1 MQEIDYGVKNE
12 INTLVLEHDIL
23 TKTIFRLYQQDSHLT
38 KIQRDK
44 LLTRYQYQLGIITAK
59 IKKLEE
65 IITNKDANTLEE
77 RLVSVIEQKFSNI
90 DKIIQAA
97 LDNKNTNKAQHPKQK
112 STKSSKEE
120 YSGQKDGKN
129 TYSLGLGLNSSKQ
142 TPLEITTLT
151 KVPSKLPEF
160 FQSNFKP
167 HKLKVE
173 NIQSQVDVPKVVK
186 NVNVA
191 QSNICINPGCT
202 NPKFTNKYCS
212 IHTDSHEKETSENEA
227 SLPSLGLEKSKQP
240 ETKHHI
246 LKENLVELSAQEPS
260 SELLQE
266 KKDNKLSQDN
276 DLEENDDDVKDIKAQ
291 IEKSL
296 ANLDQAEVE

>member
-1 MQEIDYGVKNE
+1 MQEIDYGIKNE

-65 IITNKDANTLEE
+65 ITTNRDTNTLEE
-77 RLVSVIEQKFSNI
+77 RLVSVIEQKFSNM
-90 DKIIQAA
+90 DKKIQAA
-97 LDNKNTNKAQHPKQK
+97 LDSKNSSQIQHPKQK
-112 STKSSKEE
+112 STKLRKEE
-120 YSGQKDGKN
+120 SSGQKDGKN
-129 TYSLGLGLNSSKQ
+129 THSLSLELDSYKHK
-142 TPLEITTLT
+142 PLEITTLSE
-151 KVPSKLPEF
+151 VPSKIPEF

-167 HKLKVE
+167 PKLKVE
-173 NIQSQVDVPKVVK
+173 NIQSTVDVAKVVE
-186 NVNVA
+186 NVI
-191 QSNICINPGCT
+191 QSNVCTNPGCT

-212 IHTDSHEKETSENEA
+212 VHTDSYEKETNENKA
-227 SLPSLGLEKSKQP
+227 SLPSLGLEQP
-240 ETKHHI
+240 ETKQHI
-246 LKENLVELSAQEPS
+246 LKENPVELSAQESS
-260 SELLQE
+260 SELAQE
-266 KKDNKLSQDN
+266 KKDSKLSQDD
-276 DLEENDDDVKDIKAQ
+276 DLEENDDDVKNIKAQ

>member
-1 MQEIDYGVKNE
+1 MQEIDYGTKNE

-23 TKTIFRLYQQDSHLT
+23 TKTIFRLYRQDSHLT

-77 RLVSVIEQKFSNI
+77 RLVSVIEQKFSNM
-90 DKIIQAA
+90 DKKIQAA
-97 LDNKNTNKAQHPKQK
+97 LDSKNSSQIQHPKQK
-112 STKSSKEE
+112 STKSRKEE
-120 YSGQKDGKN
+120 YSGQKDEKN
-129 TYSLGLGLNSSKQ
+129 AHSLGLELNSYKHK
-142 TPLEITTLT
+142 PLEITTLSE
-151 KVPSKLPEF
+151 VPSKIPEF

-167 HKLKVE
+167 PKLKVE
-173 NIQSQVDVPKVVK
+173 NIQSNVDVAKVVE
-186 NVNVA
+186 NVI
-191 QSNICINPGCT
+191 QSNVCTNPGCT

-212 IHTDSHEKETSENEA
+212 VHTDSYEKETNENKA
-227 SLPSLGLEKSKQP
+227 SLPSLGLEQP
-240 ETKHHI
+240 ETKQHI
-246 LKENLVELSAQEPS
+246 LKENPVELSAQESS
-260 SELLQE
+260 SELAQD
-266 KKDNKLSQDN
+266 KKNSKLSQDN
-276 DLEENDDDVKDIKAQ
+276 DLEENDDDVKDLKAK

>member
-1 MQEIDYGVKNE
+1 MQEIDYGAKNE

-77 RLVSVIEQKFSNI
+77 RLVSVIEQKFSNM
-90 DKIIQAA
+90 DKKIQAA
-97 LDNKNTNKAQHPKQK
+97 IDSKNSSQIQHPKQK
-112 STKSSKEE
+112 STKSRKEE
-120 YSGQKDGKN
+120 HSWLGRKAKN
-129 TYSLGLGLNSSKQ
+129 AHSLGLELSSYKHK
-142 TPLEITTLT
+142 PLEITTLT
-151 KVPSKLPEF
+151 EVPSKLPEF

-167 HKLKVE
+167 PKLKVE
-173 NIQSQVDVPKVVK
+173 NIQSNVDIAKGIE
-186 NVNVA
+186 NVI
-191 QSNICINPGCT
+191 QSNVCINPGCT

-212 IHTDSHEKETSENEA
+212 AHTDSYEKETSKNKNEV
-227 SLPSLGLEKSKQP
+227 SLPSLGIEQP
-240 ETKHHI
+240 ETKQHI
-246 LKENLVELSAQEPS
+246 LKENLEELTAQKSS
-260 SELLQE
+260 SELAQD
-266 KKDNKLSQDN
+266 KKNSKLSQDD
-276 DLEENDDDVKDIKAQ
+276 DLEENDDDVNDLKAKIQ
-291 IEKSL
+291 KVM

>member
-77 RLVSVIEQKFSNI
+77 RLVSVIEQKFSNM
-90 DKIIQAA
+90 DKKIQAA
-97 LDNKNTNKAQHPKQK
+97 LDSKNSSQIQRPKQK
-112 STKSSKEE
+112 LTKSRKEE
-120 YSGQKDGKN
+120 YSGQKDEKN
-129 TYSLGLGLNSSKQ
+129 AYSLGSELDSYKHK
-142 TPLEITTLT
+142 PLEITTLSE
-151 KVPSKLPEF
+151 VPSKIPEF

-167 HKLKVE
+167 PKLKVE
-173 NIQSQVDVPKVVK
+173 NIQSTVDVAKVVE
-186 NVNVA
+186 NVI
-191 QSNICINPGCT
+191 QSNVCTNPGCT

-212 IHTDSHEKETSENEA
+212 VHTDSYEKETNENKA
-227 SLPSLGLEKSKQP
+227 SLPSLGLEQP
-240 ETKHHI
+240 ETKQHV
-246 LKENLVELSAQEPS
+246 LKENPVELSAQESS
-260 SELLQE
+260 SELAQE
-266 KKDNKLSQDN
+266 KKDSKLSQDD

>member
-1 MQEIDYGVKNE
+1 MQEIDYGAKNE

-77 RLVSVIEQKFSNI
+77 RLVSVIEQKFSNM
-90 DKIIQAA
+90 DKKIQAA
-97 LDNKNTNKAQHPKQK
+97 LDSKNSSQIQHPKQK
-112 STKSSKEE
+112 STKSRKEE
-120 YSGQKDGKN
+120 YSWLSRKAKN
-129 TYSLGLGLNSSKQ
+129 AHSLGLELSSDEHK
-142 TPLEITTLT
+142 PIEITTLT
-151 KVPSKLPEF
+151 EVPSKLPEF

-167 HKLKVE
+167 PKLKVE
-173 NIQSQVDVPKVVK
+173 NIQSKVDVAKVVE
-186 NVNVA
+186 NVM
-191 QSNICINPGCT
+191 QSNDCINPGCT

-212 IHTDSHEKETSENEA
+212 VHTDSYEKETNENKA
-227 SLPSLGLEKSKQP
+227 SLPSLELEQP
-240 ETKHHI
+240 ETKQHV
-246 LKENLVELSAQEPS
+246 LKENPVELSAQESS
-260 SELLQE
+260 SELAQN
-266 KKDNKLSQDN
+266 KKDGELSQDD

>member
-1 MQEIDYGVKNE
+1 MQEIDYGTKNE

-77 RLVSVIEQKFSNI
+77 RLVSVIEQKFSNM
-90 DKIIQAA
+90 DKKIQAA
-97 LDNKNTNKAQHPKQK
+97 LDSKNSSQIQHPEQK
-112 STKSSKEE
+112 STKSRKEE
-120 YSGQKDGKN
+120 YSWLGRKAKN
-129 TYSLGLGLNSSKQ
+129 AHSLGLELSSHKHK
-142 TPLEITTLT
+142 PLEITTLSE
-151 KVPSKLPEF
+151 VPSKIPEF

-167 HKLKVE
+167 PKLKVE
-173 NIQSQVDVPKVVK
+173 NIQSKVDVAKVVK
-186 NVNVA
+186 NLI
-191 QSNICINPGCT
+191 QSNVCTNPGCT

-212 IHTDSHEKETSENEA
+212 VHTDSYEKETNENKA
-227 SLPSLGLEKSKQP
+227 SLPSLGLEQP
-240 ETKHHI
+240 ETKQHI
-246 LKENLVELSAQEPS
+246 LKENPVELSAQESS
-260 SELLQE
+260 SELAQE
-266 KKDNKLSQDN
+266 KKDSKLSQDN
-276 DLEENDDDVKDIKAQ
+276 DLEENDDDVKDLKAK

>member
-1 MQEIDYGVKNE
+1 MQEIDYGIKNE

-65 IITNKDANTLEE
+65 ITTNRDTNTLEE
-77 RLVSVIEQKFSNI
+77 RLVSVIEQKFSNM
-90 DKIIQAA
+90 DKKIQAA
-97 LDNKNTNKAQHPKQK
+97 LDSKNSSQIQRPKQK
-112 STKSSKEE
+112 LTKSRKEE
-120 YSGQKDGKN
+120 YSGQKDEKN
-129 TYSLGLGLNSSKQ
+129 AYSLGSELDSYKHK
-142 TPLEITTLT
+142 PLEITTLSE
-151 KVPSKLPEF
+151 VPSKIPEF

-167 HKLKVE
+167 PKLKVE
-173 NIQSQVDVPKVVK
+173 NIQSTVDVAKVVE
-186 NVNVA
+186 NVNVI
-191 QSNICINPGCT
+191 QSNVCINPGCT

-212 IHTDSHEKETSENEA
+212 AHTDSYEKETNENKA
-227 SLPSLGLEKSKQP
+227 SLPSLGLEQP
-240 ETKHHI
+240 ETKQHI
-246 LKENLVELSAQEPS
+246 LKENPVELTAQELS
-260 SELLQE
+260 SELAQD

-276 DLEENDDDVKDIKAQ
+276 DLEENDDDVKDLKAK

>member
-1 MQEIDYGVKNE
+1 MQEIDYGAKNE

-23 TKTIFRLYQQDSHLT
+23 TKTIFRLYRQDSHLT

-77 RLVSVIEQKFSNI
+77 RLVSVIEQKFSNM
-90 DKIIQAA
+90 DKKIQAA
-97 LDNKNTNKAQHPKQK
+97 LDSKNSSQIQHPKQK
-112 STKSSKEE
+112 STKSRKEE
-120 YSGQKDGKN
+120 YSWLGRKAKN
-129 TYSLGLGLNSSKQ
+129 AHSLGLELSSHKHK
-142 TPLEITTLT
+142 PLEITTLSE
-151 KVPSKLPEF
+151 VPSKIPEF

-167 HKLKVE
+167 PKLKVE
-173 NIQSQVDVPKVVK
+173 NIQSKVDVAKVVE
-186 NVNVA
+186 NVI
-191 QSNICINPGCT
+191 QSNVCINPGCT

-212 IHTDSHEKETSENEA
+212 VHTDSYEKETNENKA
-227 SLPSLGLEKSKQP
+227 SLPSLGLEQP
-240 ETKHHI
+240 ETKQHI
-246 LKENLVELSAQEPS
+246 LKENPVELSAQESS
-260 SELLQE
+260 SELAQD
-266 KKDNKLSQDN
+266 KKNSKLSQDN
-276 DLEENDDDVKDIKAQ
+276 DLEENDDDVKDLKAK

>member
-1 MQEIDYGVKNE
+1 MQEIDYGAKNE

-23 TKTIFRLYQQDSHLT
+23 TKTIFRLYRQDSHLT

-44 LLTRYQYQLGIITAK
+44 LLTRYQYQLGIITGK

-77 RLVSVIEQKFSNI
+77 RLVSVIEQKFSNM
-90 DKIIQAA
+90 DKKIQAA
-97 LDNKNTNKAQHPKQK
+97 LDSKNSSQIQHPEQK
-112 STKSSKEE
+112 STKSRKEE
-120 YSGQKDGKN
+120 HSWLGRKAKN
-129 TYSLGLGLNSSKQ
+129 AHSLGLELSSDEHK
-142 TPLEITTLT
+142 PIEITTLT
-151 KVPSKLPEF
+151 EVPSKLPEF

-167 HKLKVE
+167 PKLKVE
-173 NIQSQVDVPKVVK
+173 NIQSNVDVAKVVE
-186 NVNVA
+186 NVI

-212 IHTDSHEKETSENEA
+212 VHTHSYEKETNENKA
-227 SLPSLGLEKSKQP
+227 SLPSLGLEQP
-240 ETKHHI
+240 ETKQHI
-246 LKENLVELSAQEPS
+246 LKENPVELSAQESS
-260 SELLQE
+260 SELAQD
-266 KKDNKLSQDN
+266 KKDSKLSQDN
-276 DLEENDDDVKDIKAQ
+276 DLEENDDDVKDLKAK

>member
-1 MQEIDYGVKNE
+1 MQEIDYGAKNE

-23 TKTIFRLYQQDSHLT
+23 TKTIFRLYRQDSHLT

-77 RLVSVIEQKFSNI
+77 RLVSVIEQKFSNMEQTL
-90 DKIIQAA
+90 QAA
-97 LDNKNTNKAQHPKQK
+97 LDSKNSSQIQHPEQK
-112 STKSSKEE
+112 STKSRKEE
-120 YSGQKDGKN
+120 HSWLGRKAKN
-129 TYSLGLGLNSSKQ
+129 AHSLGLELSSHKHK
-142 TPLEITTLT
+142 PLEITTLT
-151 KVPSKLPEF
+151 EVPSKLPEF

-167 HKLKVE
+167 PKLKVE
-173 NIQSQVDVPKVVK
+173 NIQSNVDVAKVVE
-186 NVNVA
+186 NVI

-212 IHTDSHEKETSENEA
+212 VHTHSYEKETNENKA
-227 SLPSLGLEKSKQP
+227 SLPSLGLEQP
-240 ETKHHI
+240 ETKQHI
-246 LKENLVELSAQEPS
+246 LKENPVELSAQESS
-260 SELLQE
+260 SELAQD
-266 KKDNKLSQDN
+266 KKDSKLSQDN
-276 DLEENDDDVKDIKAQ
+276 DLEENDDDVKDLKAK

>member
-1 MQEIDYGVKNE
+1 MQEIDYGAKNE

-77 RLVSVIEQKFSNI
+77 RLVSVIEQKFSNM
-90 DKIIQAA
+90 DKKIQAA
-97 LDNKNTNKAQHPKQK
+97 LDSKNSSQIQHPEQK
-112 STKSSKEE
+112 STKSRKEE
-120 YSGQKDGKN
+120 DSWLGRKAKN
-129 TYSLGLGLNSSKQ
+129 AHSLGLELSSHKHK
-142 TPLEITTLT
+142 PLEITTLSE
-151 KVPSKLPEF
+151 VPSKIPEF

-167 HKLKVE
+167 PKLKVE
-173 NIQSQVDVPKVVK
+173 NIQSKVDVAKVVE
-186 NVNVA
+186 NVI
-191 QSNICINPGCT
+191 QSNVCTNPGCT

-212 IHTDSHEKETSENEA
+212 AHTDSYEKETNENKA
-227 SLPSLGLEKSKQP
+227 SLPSLELERP
-240 ETKHHI
+240 ETKQNI
-246 LKENLVELSAQEPS
+246 LKENPVELSAQESS
-260 SELLQE
+260 SELAQE
-266 KKDNKLSQDN
+266 KKDSKLSQDN
-276 DLEENDDDVKDIKAQ
+276 DLEENDDDVKDLKAK

>member
-65 IITNKDANTLEE
+65 IITNKDTNTLEE
-77 RLVSVIEQKFSNI
+77 RLVSVIEQKFSNM
-90 DKIIQAA
+90 DKKIQAA
-97 LDNKNTNKAQHPKQK
+97 LDSKNSSQIQHPEQK
-112 STKSSKEE
+112 STKSRKEE
-120 YSGQKDGKN
+120 YSWLGRKAKN
-129 TYSLGLGLNSSKQ
+129 AHSLGLELSSHKHK
-142 TPLEITTLT
+142 PLEITTLSE
-151 KVPSKLPEF
+151 VPSKIPEF

-167 HKLKVE
+167 PRLKVE
-173 NIQSQVDVPKVVK
+173 NIQSKVDVAKVVE
-186 NVNVA
+186 NVI
-191 QSNICINPGCT
+191 QSNVCTNPGCT

-212 IHTDSHEKETSENEA
+212 AHTDSYEKETNENKA
-227 SLPSLGLEKSKQP
+227 SLPSLELERP
-240 ETKHHI
+240 ETKQNI
-246 LKENLVELSAQEPS
+246 LKENLEELTAQESS
-260 SELLQE
+260 SELAQE
-266 KKDNKLSQDN
+266 KKDSKLSQDN
-276 DLEENDDDVKDIKAQ
+276 DLEENDDDVKDLKAK

>member
-77 RLVSVIEQKFSNI
+77 RLVSVIEQKFSNMEQTL
-90 DKIIQAA
+90 QAA
-97 LDNKNTNKAQHPKQK
+97 LDSKNSSQIQHPKQK
-112 STKSSKEE
+112 STKSRKEE
-120 YSGQKDGKN
+120 YSWLGRKAKN
-129 TYSLGLGLNSSKQ
+129 AHSLGLELSSHKHK
-142 TPLEITTLT
+142 PLEITTLSE
-151 KVPSKLPEF
+151 VPSKIPEF

-167 HKLKVE
+167 PKLKVE
-173 NIQSQVDVPKVVK
+173 NIQSNVDVAKVVE
-186 NVNVA
+186 NVI
-191 QSNICINPGCT
+191 QSNVCINPGCT

-212 IHTDSHEKETSENEA
+212 AHTDSYEKETNENKA
-227 SLPSLGLEKSKQP
+227 SLPSLGLEQP
-240 ETKHHI
+240 ETKQNI
-246 LKENLVELSAQEPS
+246 LKENPAELSAQESS
-260 SELLQE
+260 SELTQD
-266 KKDNKLSQDN
+266 KKDSKLSQDN
-276 DLEENDDDVKDIKAQ
+276 DLEENDDDVKDLKAK

>member
-1 MQEIDYGVKNE
+1 MQEIDYGIKNE

-77 RLVSVIEQKFSNI
+77 RLVSVIEQKFSNM
-90 DKIIQAA
+90 DKKIQAA
-97 LDNKNTNKAQHPKQK
+97 LDSKNSSQIQHPEQK
-112 STKSSKEE
+112 STKSRKEE
-120 YSGQKDGKN
+120 HSWLGRKAKN
-129 TYSLGLGLNSSKQ
+129 AHSLGLELSSHKHK
-142 TPLEITTLT
+142 PLEITTLSE
-151 KVPSKLPEF
+151 VPSKIPEF

-167 HKLKVE
+167 PKLKVE
-173 NIQSQVDVPKVVK
+173 NIQSTVDVAKVVE
-186 NVNVA
+186 NVI
-191 QSNICINPGCT
+191 QSNVCTNPGCT

-212 IHTDSHEKETSENEA
+212 AHTDSYEKETNENKT
-227 SLPSLGLEKSKQP
+227 SLPSLGLEQP
-240 ETKHHI
+240 ETKQHV
-246 LKENLVELSAQEPS
+246 LKENPVELSAQESS
-260 SELLQE
+260 SELAQE
-266 KKDNKLSQDN
+266 KKDSKLSQDD

>member
-1 MQEIDYGVKNE
+1 MQEIDYGIKNE

-65 IITNKDANTLEE
+65 ITTNRDTNTLEE
-77 RLVSVIEQKFSNI
+77 RLVSVIEQKFSNM
-90 DKIIQAA
+90 DKKIQAA
-97 LDNKNTNKAQHPKQK
+97 LDSKNSSQIQHPKQK
-112 STKSSKEE
+112 STKLRKEE
-120 YSGQKDGKN
+120 SSGQKDGKN
-129 TYSLGLGLNSSKQ
+129 THSLSLELDSYKHK
-142 TPLEITTLT
+142 PLEITTLSE
-151 KVPSKLPEF
+151 VPSKIPEF

-167 HKLKVE
+167 PKLKVE
-173 NIQSQVDVPKVVK
+173 NIQSTVDVAKVVE
-186 NVNVA
+186 NVI
-191 QSNICINPGCT
+191 QSNVCTNPGCT

-212 IHTDSHEKETSENEA
+212 VHTDSYEKETNENKT
-227 SLPSLGLEKSKQP
+227 SLPSLGLEQP
-240 ETKHHI
+240 ETKQHV
-246 LKENLVELSAQEPS
+246 LKENPVELSAQESS
-260 SELLQE
+260 SELAQE
-266 KKDNKLSQDN
+266 KKDSKLSQDD

>member
-77 RLVSVIEQKFSNI
+77 RLVSVIEQKFSNM
-90 DKIIQAA
+90 DKKIQAA
-97 LDNKNTNKAQHPKQK
+97 LDSKNSSQIQHPKQK
-112 STKSSKEE
+112 STKSRKEE
-120 YSGQKDGKN
+120 YSGQKDEKN
-129 TYSLGLGLNSSKQ
+129 AYSLGLELDSYKHK
-142 TPLEITTLT
+142 PLEITTLSE
-151 KVPSKLPEF
+151 VPSKIPEF

-167 HKLKVE
+167 PKLKVE
-173 NIQSQVDVPKVVK
+173 NIQSTVDVAKVVE
-186 NVNVA
+186 NVI
-191 QSNICINPGCT
+191 QSNVCTNPGCT

-212 IHTDSHEKETSENEA
+212 VHTDSYEKETNENKA
-227 SLPSLGLEKSKQP
+227 SLPSLGLEQP
-240 ETKHHI
+240 ETKQHV
-246 LKENLVELSAQEPS
+246 LKENPVELSAQESS
-260 SELLQE
+260 SELAQE
-266 KKDNKLSQDN
+266 KKDSKLSQDD

>member
-1 MQEIDYGVKNE
+1 MQEIDYGAKNE

-77 RLVSVIEQKFSNI
+77 RLVSVIEQKFSNM
-90 DKIIQAA
+90 DKKIQAA
-97 LDNKNTNKAQHPKQK
+97 LDSKNSNQIQHPKQK
-112 STKSSKEE
+112 STKSRKEE
-120 YSGQKDGKN
+120 YSGQKDEKN
-129 TYSLGLGLNSSKQ
+129 AYSLGLELDSYKHK
-142 TPLEITTLT
+142 PLEITTLSE
-151 KVPSKLPEF
+151 VPSKIPEF

-167 HKLKVE
+167 PKLKVE
-173 NIQSQVDVPKVVK
+173 NIQSTVDVAKVVE
-186 NVNVA
+186 NLI
-191 QSNICINPGCT
+191 QSNVCINPGCT

-212 IHTDSHEKETSENEA
+212 AHTDSYEKETSENKNEA
-227 SLPSLGLEKSKQP
+227 SLPSLGLEQP
-240 ETKHHI
+240 ETKQHI
-246 LKENLVELSAQEPS
+246 LKENPVELSAQESS
-260 SELLQE
+260 SELAQD
-266 KKDNKLSQDN
+266 KKNSKLSQDN
-276 DLEENDDDVKDIKAQ
+276 DLEENDDDVKDLKAK

-296 ANLDQAEVE
+296 ANLDQVEVE

>member
-1 MQEIDYGVKNE
+1 MQEIDYGAKNE

-65 IITNKDANTLEE
+65 ITTNRDTNTLEE
-77 RLVSVIEQKFSNI
+77 RLVSVIEQKFSNM
-90 DKIIQAA
+90 DKKIQAA
-97 LDNKNTNKAQHPKQK
+97 LDSKNSSQIQHPEQK
-112 STKSSKEE
+112 STKSRKEE
-120 YSGQKDGKN
+120 YSWLGRKAKN
-129 TYSLGLGLNSSKQ
+129 AHSLGLELSSHKHK
-142 TPLEITTLT
+142 PLEITTLSE
-151 KVPSKLPEF
+151 VPSKIPEF

-167 HKLKVE
+167 PKLKVE
-173 NIQSQVDVPKVVK
+173 NIQSKVDVAKVVE
-186 NVNVA
+186 NVI
-191 QSNICINPGCT
+191 QSNVCTNPGCT

-212 IHTDSHEKETSENEA
+212 VHTDSYEKETNENKA
-227 SLPSLGLEKSKQP
+227 SLPSLGLEQP
-240 ETKHHI
+240 ETKQHI
-246 LKENLVELSAQEPS
+246 LKENPVELSAQESS
-260 SELLQE
+260 SELAQE
-266 KKDNKLSQDN
+266 KKDSKLSQDN
-276 DLEENDDDVKDIKAQ
+276 DLEENDDDVKDLKAK

>member
-1 MQEIDYGVKNE
+1 MQEIDYGAKNE

-77 RLVSVIEQKFSNI
+77 RLVSVIEQKFSNM
-90 DKIIQAA
+90 DKKIQAA
-97 LDNKNTNKAQHPKQK
+97 LDSKNSSQIQHPEQK
-112 STKSSKEE
+112 STKSRKEE
-120 YSGQKDGKN
+120 HSWLGRKAKN
-129 TYSLGLGLNSSKQ
+129 AHSLGLELSSHKHK
-142 TPLEITTLT
+142 PLEITTLT
-151 KVPSKLPEF
+151 EVPSKLPEF

-167 HKLKVE
+167 PKLKVE
-173 NIQSQVDVPKVVK
+173 NIQSNVDVAKVVE
-186 NVNVA
+186 NVI

-212 IHTDSHEKETSENEA
+212 VHTHSYEKETNENKA
-227 SLPSLGLEKSKQP
+227 SLPSLGLEQP
-240 ETKHHI
+240 ETKQHI
-246 LKENLVELSAQEPS
+246 LKENPVELSAQESS
-260 SELLQE
+260 SELAQD
-266 KKDNKLSQDN
+266 KKDSKLSQDN
-276 DLEENDDDVKDIKAQ
+276 DLEENDDDVKDLKAK

>member
-1 MQEIDYGVKNE
+1 MQEIDYGTKNE

-23 TKTIFRLYQQDSHLT
+23 TKTIFRLYQQDSQLT
-38 KIQRDK
+38 KTQRDK

-77 RLVSVIEQKFSNI
+77 RLVSVIEQKFSNM
-90 DKIIQAA
+90 DKKIQAA
-97 LDNKNTNKAQHPKQK
+97 LDSKNSSQIQHPEQK
-112 STKSSKEE
+112 STKSRKEE
-120 YSGQKDGKN
+120 HSWLGRKAKN
-129 TYSLGLGLNSSKQ
+129 AHSLGLELSSYKHK
-142 TPLEITTLT
+142 PLEITTLSE
-151 KVPSKLPEF
+151 VPSKIPEF

-167 HKLKVE
+167 PKLKVE
-173 NIQSQVDVPKVVK
+173 NIQSNVDVTKVVE
-186 NVNVA
+186 NVI

-212 IHTDSHEKETSENEA
+212 VHTHSYEKETNENKA
-227 SLPSLGLEKSKQP
+227 SLPSLGLEQP
-240 ETKHHI
+240 ETKQHI
-246 LKENLVELSAQEPS
+246 LKENPVELSAQESS
-260 SELLQE
+260 SELAQD
-266 KKDNKLSQDN
+266 KKDSKLSQDN
-276 DLEENDDDVKDIKAQ
+276 DLEENDDDVKDLKAK

>member
-1 MQEIDYGVKNE
+1 MQEIDYGIKNE

-65 IITNKDANTLEE
+65 ITTNRDTNTLEE
-77 RLVSVIEQKFSNI
+77 RLVSVIEQKFSNM
-90 DKIIQAA
+90 DKKIQAA
-97 LDNKNTNKAQHPKQK
+97 LDSKNSSQIQRPKQK
-112 STKSSKEE
+112 LTKSRKEE
-120 YSGQKDGKN
+120 YSGQKDEKN
-129 TYSLGLGLNSSKQ
+129 AYSLGSELDSYKHK
-142 TPLEITTLT
+142 PLEITTLSE
-151 KVPSKLPEF
+151 VPSKIPEF

-167 HKLKVE
+167 PKLKVE
-173 NIQSQVDVPKVVK
+173 NIQSTVDVAKVVE
-186 NVNVA
+186 NVI
-191 QSNICINPGCT
+191 QSNVCTNPGCT

-212 IHTDSHEKETSENEA
+212 VHTDSYEKETNENKA
-227 SLPSLGLEKSKQP
+227 SLPSLGLEQP
-240 ETKHHI
+240 ETKQHI
-246 LKENLVELSAQEPS
+246 LKENPVELSAQESS
-260 SELLQE
+260 SELVQNQ
-266 KKDNKLSQDN
+266 KDSKLSQDD

>member
-1 MQEIDYGVKNE
+1 MQEIDYGAKNE

-23 TKTIFRLYQQDSHLT
+23 TKTIFRLYRQDSHLT

-77 RLVSVIEQKFSNI
+77 RLVSVIEQKFSNMEQTL
-90 DKIIQAA
+90 QAA
-97 LDNKNTNKAQHPKQK
+97 LDSKNSSQIQHPEQK
-112 STKSSKEE
+112 STKSRKEE
-120 YSGQKDGKN
+120 YSWLGRKAKN
-129 TYSLGLGLNSSKQ
+129 AHSLGLELSSHKHK
-142 TPLEITTLT
+142 PLEITTLT
-151 KVPSKLPEF
+151 EVPSKLPEF

-167 HKLKVE
+167 PKLKVE
-173 NIQSQVDVPKVVK
+173 NIQSNVDVAKVVE
-186 NVNVA
+186 NVI

-212 IHTDSHEKETSENEA
+212 VHTHSYEKETNENKA
-227 SLPSLGLEKSKQP
+227 SLPSLGLEQP
-240 ETKHHI
+240 ETKQHI
-246 LKENLVELSAQEPS
+246 LKENPVELSAQESS
-260 SELLQE
+260 SELAQD
-266 KKDNKLSQDN
+266 KKDSKLSQDN
-276 DLEENDDDVKDIKAQ
+276 DLEENDDDVKDLKAK

>member
-1 MQEIDYGVKNE
+1 MQEIDYGAKNE

-23 TKTIFRLYQQDSHLT
+23 TKTIFRLYRQDSHLT

-77 RLVSVIEQKFSNI
+77 RLVSVIEQKFSNM
-90 DKIIQAA
+90 DKKIQAA
-97 LDNKNTNKAQHPKQK
+97 LDSKNSSQIQRPKQK
-112 STKSSKEE
+112 LTKSRKEE
-120 YSGQKDGKN
+120 YSGQKDEKN
-129 TYSLGLGLNSSKQ
+129 AYSLGLELDSYKHK
-142 TPLEITTLT
+142 PLEITTLSE
-151 KVPSKLPEF
+151 VPSKIPEF

-167 HKLKVE
+167 PKLKVE
-173 NIQSQVDVPKVVK
+173 NIQSKVDVAKVVE
-186 NVNVA
+186 NVI
-191 QSNICINPGCT
+191 QSNVCTNPGCT

-212 IHTDSHEKETSENEA
+212 VHTDSYEKETNENKA
-227 SLPSLGLEKSKQP
+227 SLPSLGLEQP
-240 ETKHHI
+240 ETKQHI
-246 LKENLVELSAQEPS
+246 LKENPVELSAQESS
-260 SELLQE
+260 SELAQE
-266 KKDNKLSQDN
+266 KKDSKLSQDN
-276 DLEENDDDVKDIKAQ
+276 DLEENDDDVKDLKAK

>member
-1 MQEIDYGVKNE
+1 MQEIDYGAKNE

-77 RLVSVIEQKFSNI
+77 RLVSVIEQKFSNM
-90 DKIIQAA
+90 DKKIQAA
-97 LDNKNTNKAQHPKQK
+97 IDSKNSSQIQHPKQK
-112 STKSSKEE
+112 STKSRKEE
-120 YSGQKDGKN
+120 YSWLDRKAKN
-129 TYSLGLGLNSSKQ
+129 AHSLGLELSSYKHK
-142 TPLEITTLT
+142 PLEITTLT
-151 KVPSKLPEF
+151 EVPSKLPEF

-167 HKLKVE
+167 PKLKVE
-173 NIQSQVDVPKVVK
+173 NIQSNVDIAKGIE
-186 NVNVA
+186 NVI
-191 QSNICINPGCT
+191 QSNVCINPGCT

-212 IHTDSHEKETSENEA
+212 AHTDSYEKETSKNKNEV
-227 SLPSLGLEKSKQP
+227 SLPSLGIEQP
-240 ETKHHI
+240 ETKQHI
-246 LKENLVELSAQEPS
+246 LKENLEELTAQKSS
-260 SELLQE
+260 SELAQD
-266 KKDNKLSQDN
+266 KKNSKLSQDD
-276 DLEENDDDVKDIKAQ
+276 DLEENDDDVNDLKAKIQ
-291 IEKSL
+291 KVM

>member
-1 MQEIDYGVKNE
+1 MQEIDYGIKNE

-65 IITNKDANTLEE
+65 ITTNRDTNTLEE
-77 RLVSVIEQKFSNI
+77 RLVSVIEQKFSNM
-90 DKIIQAA
+90 DKKIQAA
-97 LDNKNTNKAQHPKQK
+97 LDSKNSSQIQHPKQK
-112 STKSSKEE
+112 STKLRKEE
-120 YSGQKDGKN
+120 SSGQKDGKN
-129 TYSLGLGLNSSKQ
+129 THSLSSELDSYKHK
-142 TPLEITTLT
+142 PLEITTLSE
-151 KVPSKLPEF
+151 VPSKIPEF

-167 HKLKVE
+167 PKLKVE
-173 NIQSQVDVPKVVK
+173 NIQSTVDVAKVVE
-186 NVNVA
+186 NVI
-191 QSNICINPGCT
+191 QSNVCTNPGCT

-212 IHTDSHEKETSENEA
+212 VHTDSYEKETNENKA
-227 SLPSLGLEKSKQP
+227 SLPSLGLEQP
-240 ETKHHI
+240 ETKQHV
-246 LKENLVELSAQEPS
+246 LKENPVELSAQESS
-260 SELLQE
+260 SELAQE
-266 KKDNKLSQDN
+266 KKDGKLSQDD

>member
-65 IITNKDANTLEE
+65 IITNKDTNTLEE
-77 RLVSVIEQKFSNI
+77 RLVSVIEQKFSNM
-90 DKIIQAA
+90 DKKIQAA
-97 LDNKNTNKAQHPKQK
+97 LDSKNSSQIQHPEQK
-112 STKSSKEE
+112 STKSRKEE
-120 YSGQKDGKN
+120 HSWLGRKAKN
-129 TYSLGLGLNSSKQ
+129 AHSLGLELSSHKHQ
-142 TPLEITTLT
+142 PLEITTLSE
-151 KVPSKLPEF
+151 VPSKIPEF
-160 FQSNFKP
+160 FQSDFKP
-167 HKLKVE
+167 PRLKVE
-173 NIQSQVDVPKVVK
+173 NIQSK
-186 NVNVA
+186 VNVA
-191 QSNICINPGCT
+191 KVVENVIQSNVCTNPGCT

-212 IHTDSHEKETSENEA
+212 VHTDSYEKETNENKA
-227 SLPSLGLEKSKQP
+227 SLPSLGLERP
-240 ETKHHI
+240 ETKQYI
-246 LKENLVELSAQEPS
+246 LKENPVELSAQESS
-260 SELLQE
+260 SELAQD

-276 DLEENDDDVKDIKAQ
+276 DLEENDDDVKDLKAK

>member
-1 MQEIDYGVKNE
+1 MQEIDYGIKNE

-65 IITNKDANTLEE
+65 ITTNRDTNTLEE
-77 RLVSVIEQKFSNI
+77 RLVSVIEQKFSNM
-90 DKIIQAA
+90 DKKIQAA
-97 LDNKNTNKAQHPKQK
+97 LDNKNSSQIQRPKQK
-112 STKSSKEE
+112 LTKSRKEE
-120 YSGQKDGKN
+120 YSGQKDEKN
-129 TYSLGLGLNSSKQ
+129 AYSLGSELDSYKHK
-142 TPLEITTLT
+142 PLEITTLSE
-151 KVPSKLPEF
+151 VPSKIPEF

-167 HKLKVE
+167 PKLKVE
-173 NIQSQVDVPKVVK
+173 NIQSTVDVAKVVE
-186 NVNVA
+186 NVNVI
-191 QSNICINPGCT
+191 QSNVCINPGCT

-212 IHTDSHEKETSENEA
+212 VHTDSYEKETNENKT
-227 SLPSLGLEKSKQP
+227 SLPSLGLEQP
-240 ETKHHI
+240 ETKQHV
-246 LKENLVELSAQEPS
+246 LKENPVELSAQESS
-260 SELLQE
+260 SELAQE
-266 KKDNKLSQDN
+266 KKDSKLSQDD
-276 DLEENDDDVKDIKAQ
+276 DLEENDDDVKNIKAQ

>member
-1 MQEIDYGVKNE
+1 MQEIDYGIKNE

-65 IITNKDANTLEE
+65 ITTNRDTNTLEE
-77 RLVSVIEQKFSNI
+77 RLVSVIEQKFSNM
-90 DKIIQAA
+90 DKKIQAA
-97 LDNKNTNKAQHPKQK
+97 LDSKNSSQIQRPKQK
-112 STKSSKEE
+112 LTKSRKEE
-120 YSGQKDGKN
+120 YSGQKDEKN
-129 TYSLGLGLNSSKQ
+129 AYSLGSELDSYKHK
-142 TPLEITTLT
+142 PLEITTLSE
-151 KVPSKLPEF
+151 VPSKIPEF

-167 HKLKVE
+167 PKLKVE
-173 NIQSQVDVPKVVK
+173 NIQSTVDVAKVVE
-186 NVNVA
+186 NVI
-191 QSNICINPGCT
+191 QSNVCTNPGCT

-212 IHTDSHEKETSENEA
+212 VHTDSYEKETNENKA
-227 SLPSLGLEKSKQP
+227 SLPSLGLEQP
-240 ETKHHI
+240 ETKQHV
-246 LKENLVELSAQEPS
+246 LKENPVELSAQESS
-260 SELLQE
+260 SELAQE
-266 KKDNKLSQDN
+266 KKDSKLSQDD

>member
-1 MQEIDYGVKNE
+1 MQEIDYGTKNE

-77 RLVSVIEQKFSNI
+77 RLVSVIEQKFSNM
-90 DKIIQAA
+90 DKKIQAA
-97 LDNKNTNKAQHPKQK
+97 LDSKNSSQIQHPEQK
-112 STKSSKEE
+112 STKSRKEE
-120 YSGQKDGKN
+120 YSWLGRKAKN
-129 TYSLGLGLNSSKQ
+129 AHSLGLELSSHKHK
-142 TPLEITTLT
+142 PLEITTLSE
-151 KVPSKLPEF
+151 VPSKIPEF

-167 HKLKVE
+167 PKLKVE
-173 NIQSQVDVPKVVK
+173 NIQSKVDVAKVVE
-186 NVNVA
+186 NLI
-191 QSNICINPGCT
+191 QSNVCTNPGCT

-212 IHTDSHEKETSENEA
+212 VHTDSYEKETNENKA
-227 SLPSLGLEKSKQP
+227 SLPSLGLEQP
-240 ETKHHI
+240 ETKQHI
-246 LKENLVELSAQEPS
+246 LKENPVELSAQESS
-260 SELLQE
+260 SELAQD
-266 KKDNKLSQDN
+266 KKDSKLSQDN
-276 DLEENDDDVKDIKAQ
+276 DLEENDDDVKDLKAK

>member
-1 MQEIDYGVKNE
+1 MQEIDYGAKNE

-23 TKTIFRLYQQDSHLT
+23 TKTIFRLYRQDSHLT

-77 RLVSVIEQKFSNI
+77 RLVSVIEQKFSNM
-90 DKIIQAA
+90 DKKIQAA
-97 LDNKNTNKAQHPKQK
+97 LDSKNSSQIQHPEQK
-112 STKSSKEE
+112 STKSRKEE
-120 YSGQKDGKN
+120 DSWLGRKAKN
-129 TYSLGLGLNSSKQ
+129 AHSLGLELSSHKHK
-142 TPLEITTLT
+142 PLEITTLSE
-151 KVPSKLPEF
+151 VPSKIPEF

-167 HKLKVE
+167 PKLKVE
-173 NIQSQVDVPKVVK
+173 NIQSNVDVAKVVE
-186 NVNVA
+186 NVI
-191 QSNICINPGCT
+191 QSNVCINPGCT

-212 IHTDSHEKETSENEA
+212 VHTDSYEKETNENKA
-227 SLPSLGLEKSKQP
+227 SLPSLGLEQP
-240 ETKHHI
+240 ETKQHI
-246 LKENLVELSAQEPS
+246 LKENPVELSAQESS
-260 SELLQE
+260 SELAQD
-266 KKDNKLSQDN
+266 KKDSKLSQDN
-276 DLEENDDDVKDIKAQ
+276 DLEENDDDVKDLKAK

>member
-1 MQEIDYGVKNE
+1 MQEIDYGTKNE

-23 TKTIFRLYQQDSHLT
+23 TKTIFRLYRQDSHLT

-77 RLVSVIEQKFSNI
+77 RLVSVIEQKFSKK
-90 DKIIQAA
+90 DKKIQAA
-97 LDNKNTNKAQHPKQK
+97 LDSKNSSQIQHPEQK
-112 STKSSKEE
+112 STKSRKEE
-120 YSGQKDGKN
+120 HSWLGRKAKN
-129 TYSLGLGLNSSKQ
+129 AHSLGLELSSYKHK
-142 TPLEITTLT
+142 PLEITTLT
-151 KVPSKLPEF
+151 EVPSKLPEF

-167 HKLKVE
+167 PKLKVE
-173 NIQSQVDVPKVVK
+173 NIQSNVDVVKVVE
-186 NVNVA
+186 NVI

-212 IHTDSHEKETSENEA
+212 VHTHSYEKETNENKA
-227 SLPSLGLEKSKQP
+227 SLPSLGLEQP
-240 ETKHHI
+240 ETKQHI
-246 LKENLVELSAQEPS
+246 LKENPVELSAQESS
-260 SELLQE
+260 SELAQD
-266 KKDNKLSQDN
+266 KKDSKLSQDN
-276 DLEENDDDVKDIKAQ
+276 DLEENDDDVKDLKAK